1 MEELSILK
9 REMTYAGISHL
20 IGFLFVLMISLILII
35 KKDTEF
41 GIILIISNVIFNL
54 YPSLLQ
60 QKNKKRIDKL
70 INKRK

>member
-1 MEELSILK
+1 
-9 REMTYAGISHL
+9 MTSAEISHL
-20 IGFLFVLMISLILII
+20 IGFLFILIVSLILLI
-35 KKDTEF
+35 KKEMEF

-60 QKNKKRIDKL
+60 QKNKKRIDEL